1 WGISESGLSVGLA
14 SFILVFMASHGREL
28 RGSPLARS
36 SRSSFAKQK
45 CDGSATGCYT
55 VSLFGET
62 VFGGL
67 PPSLFY

>member
-1 WGISESGLSVGLA
+1 MLRNQLVASVIHVNRFGW
-14 SFILVFMASHGREL
+14 HGRES
-28 RGSPLARS
+28 REASLARS

-45 CDGSATGCYT
+45 CDGSAAGCYT
-55 VSLFGET
+55 VSLFGDT